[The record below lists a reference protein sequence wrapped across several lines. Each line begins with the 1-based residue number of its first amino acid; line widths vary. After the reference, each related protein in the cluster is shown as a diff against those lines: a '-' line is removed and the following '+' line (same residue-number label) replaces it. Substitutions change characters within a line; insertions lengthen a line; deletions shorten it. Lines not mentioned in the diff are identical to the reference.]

1 MLRRTPEHRLAV
13 GVRGSVTS
21 FWFLIT
27 KHASRTSRKLMSTI
41 RHNAKKLRRK
51 KRGAGEDFDGGVW
64 QRTILMGDKCEPLDF
79 SGVIY
84 YDHDGNRVNELP
96 RASPMPSYAYN
107 NSEYAK

>member
-1 MLRRTPEHRLAV
+1 MLRKTPEHRLAV
-13 GVRGSVTS
+13 AVRGSVS
-21 FWFLIT
+21 SLWLLLA
-27 KHASRTSRKLMSTI
+27 KHASRTSRKLISTI
-41 RHNAKKLRRK
+41 KNKAIKLRRK

-96 RASPMPSYAYN
+96 RASPMPSYAYD
-107 NSEYAK
+107 SEYVK